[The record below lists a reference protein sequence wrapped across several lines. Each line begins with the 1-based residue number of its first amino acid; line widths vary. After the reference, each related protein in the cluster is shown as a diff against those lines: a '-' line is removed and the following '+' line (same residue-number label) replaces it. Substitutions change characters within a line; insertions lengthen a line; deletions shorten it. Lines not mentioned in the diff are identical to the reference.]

1 MTWRLFHP
9 TLQDAVQD
17 DEAKTKLA
25 KLNLNKYRLA
35 ESKIYLL
42 ISR

>member
-9 TLQDAVQD
+9 TLQDAIQHG
-17 DEAKTKLA
+17 ESKTKLA
-25 KLNLNKYRLA
+25 KLNLNKCRLA

-42 ISR
+42 KSR

>member
-25 KLNLNKYRLA
+25 KL
-35 ESKIYLL
+35 I
-42 ISR
+42 